1 MIIKSSA
8 PSRISLFG
16 GSTDLPDYFLKY
28 GGIVIS
34 MAINLRTEVTLT
46 TEDDLWTNAYTKL
59 PYKADPQLCYSILNN
74 YQLGSMHFS
83 RVQSTFDGEVKA
95 GLGSSASF
103 AIALIA
109 ALKRT
114 RNERIDK
121 QKLITEAWEAERLI
135 GKKGGIQDQYAAAY
149 GGFNIFNF
157 KRKKTDIFAF
167 DNTIGDHISE
177 YLILYYTGGHR
188 DSGKI
193 QIKRMTTDKIKHLN
207 QIKDIALLAQR
218 AIIDGRTDLI
228 GKLLHATWEEKKLSN
243 NVSNDNIDRLYDIGR
258 QNGALGG
265 KLCGA
270 GGSGYMIFWV
280 DPNKQQEFKKQMSKE
295 GLEPIDFSIDY
306 QGLDTRIL

>member
-16 GSTDLPDYFLKY
+16 GGSDLPDYYLRY
-28 GGIVIS
+28 GGVVIS

-59 PYKADPQLCYSILNN
+59 PFGADPQLCYAILNS
-74 YQLGSMHFS
+74 YQKGSMHFS
-83 RVQSTFDGEVKA
+83 RVQSSFDGSIGA

-103 AIALIA
+103 AVALIA
-109 ALKRT
+109 ALKREHS
-114 RNERIDK
+114 ERIVK
-121 QKLITEAWEAERLI
+121 QKLINEAWEAESLI
-135 GKKGGIQDQYAAAY
+135 GKRGGVQDQYASVY
-149 GGFNIFNF
+149 GGFNIFYF
-157 KRKKTDIFAF
+157 KKGKTDIFAY
-167 DNTIGDHISE
+167 DRTIGDHISD
-177 YLILYYTGGHR
+177 YLVLYYTGGHR

-193 QIKRMTTDKIKHLN
+193 QMKKMTKERIKHLN
-207 QIKDIALLAQR
+207 QIKEIALMAQH
-218 AIIDGRTDLI
+218 AILEGRTDMI
-228 GKLLHATWEEKKLSN
+228 GKLLHASWEEKKLSN
-243 NVSNDNIDRLYDIGR
+243 PVSNPYIDGLYNKGR
-258 QNGALGG
+258 KNGALGG

-280 DPNKQQEFKKQMSKE
+280 DPTKQTDFKEKMKKE